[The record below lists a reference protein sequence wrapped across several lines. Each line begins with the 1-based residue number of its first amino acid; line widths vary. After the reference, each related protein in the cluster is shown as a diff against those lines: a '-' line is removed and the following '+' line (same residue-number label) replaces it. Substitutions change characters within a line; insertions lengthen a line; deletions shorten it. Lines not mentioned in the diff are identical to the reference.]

1 MRLKKQNKLKVQ
13 IHKNLHNLPIFK
25 NAVLTIGTYDGVHF
39 GHQQIIKR
47 INDIA
52 KEIDGESILL
62 TFDPHPR
69 LVLNPNDETLK
80 LISTI
85 DEKEEL
91 LETFGLQHLVIA
103 EFSKDFASMEA
114 EAYVEKILINN
125 FHPKKIV
132 IGYDHRFGK
141 NRKGN
146 IELLRALSAKY
157 NYEVEEIPAQTLD
170 EISVSSTKVR
180 TALLAGDIKHA
191 NQFLAHP
198 FTIKGKVIHGD
209 KIGRILGFP
218 TANIEISNPHKL
230 IPASGVYAVK
240 IKIEHQFY
248 KGALSI
254 GYRETVFDNSKLT
267 IEVFILDFEGDLYN
281 KELDMIF
288 VDYLRPQIKYENW
301 DLLKVQIEKD
311 VLDVRNAIL

>member
-1 MRLKKQNKLKVQ
+1 ML
-13 IHKNLHNLPIFK
+13 IHNSLNHLPTFK

-52 KEIDGESILL
+52 KEIEGESVML

-69 LVLNPNDETLK
+69 LILNPNDNKLK

-91 LETFGLQHLVIA
+91 LEEFGLNHLVIV
-103 EFSKDFASMEA
+103 EFSKEFASTDA
-114 EAYVEKILINN
+114 EEYVEKILVQN
-125 FHPKKIV
+125 FHPKRIV

-141 NRKGN
+141 GRQGN
-146 IELLRALSAKY
+146 IDLLRQLAPKY
-157 NYEVEEIPAQTLD
+157 GYEVEEIPAQTLD
-170 EISVSSTKVR
+170 EISISSTKVR
-180 TALLAGDIKHA
+180 NALLDGDIQQA
-191 NQFLAHP
+191 NEFLAHP
-198 FTIKGKVIHGD
+198 FTIKGKVVHGD

-240 IKIEHQFY
+240 LKIEDTFY

-254 GYRETVFDNSKLT
+254 GYRETVFDNSSLT

-281 KELDMIF
+281 KEVDMIF
-288 VDYLRPQIKYENW
+288 VQYLRPQIKYENW
-301 DLLKVQIEKD
+301 DLLKEQIEKD
-311 VLDVRNAIL
+311 VIAVRNAVR

>member
-1 MRLKKQNKLKVQ
+1 MQ
-13 IHKNLHNLPIFK
+13 IHYGLHNLPVFK

-47 INDIA
+47 LNDIA
-52 KEIDGESILL
+52 KEIDGESVLL

-69 LVLNPNDETLK
+69 LILHPEDDTLK

-91 LETFGLQHLVIA
+91 LETFGLNHIVIA
-103 EFSKDFASMEA
+103 EFSKDFASMHA
-114 EAYVEKILINN
+114 EDYVKKILIDN

-132 IGYDHRFGK
+132 IGYDHHFGK
-141 NRKGN
+141 DRQGN
-146 IELLRALSAKY
+146 INLLRELSTKY
-157 NYEVEEIPAQTLD
+157 NYEVEEISAQTLD
-170 EISVSSTKVR
+170 EIKVSSTKVR
-180 TALLAGDIKHA
+180 NFLLDGNIKEA
-191 NQFLAHP
+191 NKLLAHP
-198 FTIKGKVIHGD
+198 FSIKGKVVHGD
-209 KIGRILGFP
+209 KIGRVLGFP
-218 TANIEISNPHKL
+218 TANIDVSNPHKL

-240 IKIEHQFY
+240 IKIENKFY

-267 IEVFILDFEGDLYN
+267 IEVFILDFDDDLYN
-281 KELDMIF
+281 KSLDMIF
-288 VDYLRPQIKYENW
+288 VDFLRPQIKYENW

-311 VLDVRNAIL
+311 VQDVRSVIHL